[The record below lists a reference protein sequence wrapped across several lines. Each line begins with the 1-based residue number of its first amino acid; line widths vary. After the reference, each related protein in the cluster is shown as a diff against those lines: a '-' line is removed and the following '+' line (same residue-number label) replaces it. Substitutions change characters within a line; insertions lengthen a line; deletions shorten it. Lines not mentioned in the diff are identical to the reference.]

1 MTPREKAD
9 RAQRMLDDP
18 LFKQVFSDIRE
29 SLVAKLES
37 CGVGDIDAQHE
48 LTVSLQLLM
57 RLKTQLSRYS
67 EQILLDEAKQ
77 KHESWIQRA
86 TRTFTP

>member
-1 MTPREKAD
+1 MAD

-18 LFKQVFSDIRE
+18 LFKQVFADIRE
-29 SLVAKLES
+29 SLVSKLES

-77 KHESWIQRA
+77 KHESWLLKA
-86 TRTFTP
+86 KRTFTP